1 MTFGHKHGVPQ
12 NTFKNFD
19 LQVLP
24 NPKTRCCLR
33 KGITGLDKDF
43 QEVFWSFDDVL
54 QWYSKFVEKL
64 QALIHSIEDDERV
77 FSEVRI
83 GLGCHSGQ
91 HRSGKLHC
99 SLSNIECTFRHFG
112 LYKLRYFND
121 TSEVAIAERLA
132 RESWTLKRQKYTR
145 IITKT
150 EHNDIFKKKSRK
162 KPQISETNS

>member
-91 HRSGKLHC
+91 HRS
-99 SLSNIECTFRHFG
+99 
-112 LYKLRYFND
+112 
-121 TSEVAIAERLA
+121 VAIAERLA